1 MNDEQLQL
9 LAQLGVSQAELAQFE
24 LLIGALLVATL
35 VALVATPWLARRK
48 QLNMG
53 FWILMVLLFGP
64 LALLAILFVPTK
76 KTLAEPTP

>member
-9 LAQLGVSQAELAQFE
+9 LTQLGISQAELAQFE
-24 LLIGALLVATL
+24 LLIGALLVATV

-48 QLNMG
+48 QLNRG

-64 LALLAILFVPTK
+64 LALLAILFVPAK
-76 KTLAEPTP
+76 QSSAEPQP